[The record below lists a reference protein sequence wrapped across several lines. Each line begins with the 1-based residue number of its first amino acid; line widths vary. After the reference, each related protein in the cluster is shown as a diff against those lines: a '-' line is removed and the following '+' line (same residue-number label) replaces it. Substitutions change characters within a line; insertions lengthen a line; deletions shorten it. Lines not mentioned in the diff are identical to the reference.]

1 MLCRYISQL
10 LAWPPAVTQLRF
22 LPEKRWHTHWIDI
35 VSKYA
40 EGTHMHQW
48 SYGSCRL
55 RKAIL
60 YYTYESKVGIFEYAW
75 SIDIFEIRD
84 RIWALECKR
93 RSRGVTKGNIMG
105 RSLRSCLRW
114 HCWSVEWSLCLFSDR
129 SSVTTWSVSVTD
141 PRTVSLS
148 QHKVHLNWQLAVSQC
163 MNGSCVTDGYLYLHH

>member
-1 MLCRYISQL
+1 MPKGCSQQVACRITAGLSLSSLKHHTPLHMHSSALQVYL
-10 LAWPPAVTQLRF
+10 TAPGLASSRYPTQIPSWEVLA
-22 LPEKRWHTHWIDI
+22 HTHWIDI

-48 SYGSCRL
+48 SYESCRL

-84 RIWALECKR
+84 SIWALECKR

-114 HCWSVEWSLCLFSDR
+114 HCWELNGAYA
-129 SSVTTWSVSVTD
+129 SSQTEV
-141 PRTVSLS
+141 L
-148 QHKVHLNWQLAVSQC
+148 WQLEVFLWQIQEQ
-163 MNGSCVTDGYLYLHH
+163 